1 MPHLIPAA
9 ADPTAS
15 VGNVRSLTAVG
26 DSDSFLSLSPILLIS
41 NHPLFPLTS
50 LFPLQIF
57 ESYVGWWLLM
67 MGNTDKFLLFSP
79 AMSLCWA
86 HLPVSAAWPVLSVML
101 HLRSWFLSSALL
113 MQTHSPSSS
122 LSVRCS
128 LTTCSDGT
136 AAIKPQGLSA
146 QSGLL
151 KLK

>member
-67 MGNTDKFLLFSP
+67 MGNTDNFLLFSLQCLCVEPTCPCLPPDRFSLLCSISGRGSCPVPYWCRPTHP
-79 AMSLCWA
+79 APLYQCVAPSPL
-86 HLPVSAAWPVLSVML
+86 VLMAQLQSNL
-101 HLRSWFLSSALL
+101 KGC
-113 MQTHSPSSS
+113 QPS
-122 LSVRCS
+122 
-128 LTTCSDGT
+128 
-136 AAIKPQGLSA
+136 QGCLN
-146 QSGLL
+146 
-151 KLK
+151 